1 MLGSARA
8 GLYAGLDVL
17 GSPCTAVAACL
28 VAARARGGGPH
39 LHPTAR
45 TTVAH
50 GRYRGARQTRAGGR
64 GAALPGAAFIG
75 LKQQLRQYDESTV
88 SGEWT

>member
-50 GRYRGARQTRAGGR
+50 GRYRAPVKR
-64 GAALPGAAFIG
+64 GLVDAALPYQALLSLA
-75 LKQQLRQYDESTV
+75 
-88 SGEWT
+88 